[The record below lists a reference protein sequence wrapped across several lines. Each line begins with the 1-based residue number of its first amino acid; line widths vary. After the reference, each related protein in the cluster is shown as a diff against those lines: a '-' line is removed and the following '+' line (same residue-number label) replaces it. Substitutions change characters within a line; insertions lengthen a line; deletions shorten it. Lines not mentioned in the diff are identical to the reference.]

1 MALQSLWNLTTN
13 NGRSTFSQQIFTL
26 IFLAIVIGWILV
38 SLWSRTLDNFTYG
51 LLGLNPDSTWD
62 AIIIALAVTI
72 IFIALIWVV
81 DQYDLV
87 PGGLGQDVESEEAFA
102 GVGST
107 LLTAPGNGNQVNRQ
121 FGDARQASTGVLF
134 PGMRFG

>member
-13 NGRSTFSQQIFTL
+13 NGGVSFSQQIFTL

-38 SLWSRTLDNFTYG
+38 ALWSRTLDNFTYG

-62 AIIIALAVTI
+62 AVIIALAITI

-87 PGGLGQDVESEEAFA
+87 PGGLGQDVESEEAIA
-102 GVGST
+102 GVGT
-107 LLTAPGNGNQVNRQ
+107 PLTTPGNNNQLNQQ
-121 FGDARQASTGVLF
+121 FGDARQASTAVLF
-134 PGMRFG
+134 PGLVFR

>member
-13 NGRSTFSQQIFTL
+13 NGQVTFSQQIFTI

-38 SLWSRTLDNFTYG
+38 ALWSRTLDNFSYG
-51 LLGLNPDSTWD
+51 YLGLNPDSTWD
-62 AIIIALAVTI
+62 AVIIALAITI

-87 PGGLGQDVESEEAFA
+87 PGGIGQDIESSEEIA

-107 LLTAPGNGNQVNRQ
+107 PLTTIGNNNQLNQQ
-121 FGDARQASTGVLF
+121 FGDARQASTAVLF
-134 PGMRFG
+134 PGLVFR